1 MQSQGSYSP
10 RFDLIQSL
18 YTSFKTRYYAAIT
31 LKIVFLWL
39 PCDMVGF
46 VACSIYAWI
55 STQLRKPRYDCKSGA
70 FPDHVPVRHEAQSR
84 WMYSLR
90 HTDLI
95 WCMHVFVTWSTVK
108 SRPHQKDMKKTFIL
122 LPNILQR
129 PVTVLEKKRRQVWP
143 ASFDWWKSQDGCWE
157 GLDGFGIYDRYPV
170 APSVLAYMLKPEI
183 VVLQLRPDPSP
194 ANLEC
199 PTVARARSLPC
210 LFPAKRGSWKMVSWN
225 PATLTC
231 FSPNF
236 ILQECWNFNYKY

>member
-1 MQSQGSYSP
+1 M
-10 RFDLIQSL
+10 
-18 YTSFKTRYYAAIT
+18 
-31 LKIVFLWL
+31 
-39 PCDMVGF
+39 
-46 VACSIYAWI
+46 
-55 STQLRKPRYDCKSGA
+55 
-70 FPDHVPVRHEAQSR
+70 
-84 WMYSLR
+84 
-90 HTDLI
+90 I

-225 PATLTC
+225 PPRWHVSHRIS
-231 FSPNF
+231 FYRSVEISIINIKNRN
-236 ILQECWNFNYKY
+236 ILRRYTFEKG